1 MILSRNSAE
10 PSPRNV
16 RQLLFNEAPWDA
28 RSHARPTLSQFKS
41 MKISHTTFLN
51 YGFRGLKT
59 VTVSVGWTSY
69 LTEHFTI
76 LKPWILSLKLFMW
89 QLRLWNGEKF
99 GRETYVCHHRRGR
112 QLGANYFV
120 KRQIPSPSLSLCKLS
135 ASWEADIKRK
145 KKTVYGENLKVTGE
159 RMLVDPLTIE
169 IMGFNRRDKERQ
181 GCWVQSVTYYT
192 VHTMFQPDYKD
203 GSPAKSST
211 TARNDGLK
219 QINLC
224 Q

>member
-16 RQLLFNEAPWDA
+16 QQVLFNEAPWDA

-76 LKPWILSLKLFMW
+76 LKPWILSLNFFCGSWGSEMAKNLVGKPMFATIGAVDNW
-89 QLRLWNGEKF
+89 GLIILLKGKFHLRL
-99 GRETYVCHHRRGR
+99 
-112 QLGANYFV
+112 
-120 KRQIPSPSLSLCKLS
+120 SLSLCKLS

-181 GCWVQSVTYYT
+181 GCRVQSVTYT
-192 VHTMFQPDYKD
+192 VQCFSLITK
-203 GSPAKSST
+203 T
-211 TARNDGLK
+211 GLPPSLA
-219 QINLC
+219 QLLEMMA
-224 Q
+224 